1 MNDAPL
7 SSHQDT
13 LYNQSRKIETQGDY
27 IEGNQIIYLQTG
39 IPFEPGRERKQDL
52 TPAIPAPPG
61 LLVGR
66 TRLLANIREDLHAGQ
81 QVSLTG
87 MGGVGKTSI
96 AASIAEEY
104 QRRGEKVYWLRVGHL
119 DIENLCNEFG
129 RHFSDQTIVGVDLE
143 NKLEKICSLL
153 YTYQIK
159 LIILDDVWNEI
170 AARTFIRGIMSAGT
184 ALLITSRK
192 RIGVGRSY
200 NVGFLRAPDDADLFR
215 YHARFDKDMK
225 VDGVCRLLKGH
236 PLALEIAGKYAWINA
251 LTSDDLALRLQ
262 KAGERVH
269 TLALSSDAHENMW
282 ATLQNSY
289 KSLSEQD
296 QMVFRAFGSL
306 WVNSATPEILTAITK
321 IDPNSIQYI
330 IDNLVRNSLIQS

>member
-1 MNDAPL
+1 
-7 SSHQDT
+7 
-13 LYNQSRKIETQGDY
+13 
-27 IEGNQIIYLQTG
+27 
-39 IPFEPGRERKQDL
+39 
-52 TPAIPAPPG
+52 
-61 LLVGR
+61 
-66 TRLLANIREDLHAGQ
+66 
-81 QVSLTG
+81 
-87 MGGVGKTSI
+87 
-96 AASIAEEY
+96 
-104 QRRGEKVYWLRVGHL
+104 
-119 DIENLCNEFG
+119 
-129 RHFSDQTIVGVDLE
+129 
-143 NKLEKICSLL
+143 
-153 YTYQIK
+153 
-159 LIILDDVWNEI
+159 
-170 AARTFIRGIMSAGT
+170 
-184 ALLITSRK
+184 
-192 RIGVGRSY
+192 
-200 NVGFLRAPDDADLFR
+200 
-215 YHARFDKDMK
+215 
-225 VDGVCRLLKGH
+225 LLKGH